1 LTYEKIIRWAF
12 TGKKKAKHASST
24 LQDREGLWHSLINMH
39 INKTSS
45 DKIHTGKF
53 NCLRR
58 TTASALA
65 SIGSESEYNFA
76 CNFGAV
82 NSIKNLH
89 N

>member
-1 LTYEKIIRWAF
+1 M
-12 TGKKKAKHASST
+12 KKKTMGIYRKKRAKHASST
-24 LQDREGLWHSLINMH
+24 LQYREELWHSL
-39 INKTSS
+39 TSI

-76 CNFGAV
+76 
-82 NSIKNLH
+82 
-89 N
+89 

>member
-1 LTYEKIIRWAF
+1 MQKIIRWAF
-12 TGKKKAKHASST
+12 TEKKKAKHASST
-24 LQDREGLWHSLINMH
+24 LQDREGLWHSLIDMH
-39 INKTSS
+39 ISITSS

-76 CNFGAV
+76 CNLWAV
-82 NSIKNLH
+82 NSIKILH